1 MHSTT
6 LSFANMHNHGELF
19 ANILR
24 ARRESFIV
32 RNRWNL
38 PETMGMEFDQYD
50 TPVSRWLA
58 VHDGAGEVL
67 AGVRLTPST
76 ARCGIYSY
84 MIRDAQRGLL
94 DTIPSDL
101 LHGEAP
107 VEEGTWEVTR
117 GFVAADIPAD
127 IRHKVRLRL
136 VMQMLKTSRE
146 EGIRRMLALLPV
158 NWDRWAARCRL
169 EMTPGGPR
177 DGHGRHPL
185 PGGLDRLLQPAA
197 LRLTL
202 PRGRLM
208 RSL

>member
-32 RNRWNL
+32 RNQWNL

-58 VHDGAGEVL
+58 VHDDTGQVL
-67 AGVRLTPST
+67 AGVRLTPTT

-94 DTIPSDL
+94 DSIPSDL
-101 LHGEAP
+101 LYEPAP
-107 VEEGTWEVTR
+107 VAEGVWEVTR
-117 GFVAADIPAD
+117 GFVKADIPAQ

-136 VMQMLKTSRE
+136 VMQMLRTSRE

-158 NWDRWAARCRL
+158 NWDRWASRCKL
-169 EMTPGGPR
+169 EMQAAGREMDMGGILYQAVWI
-177 DGHGRHPL
+177 DFASQLH
-185 PGGLDRLLQPAA
+185 
-197 LRLTL
+197 
-202 PRGRLM
+202 
-208 RSL
+208 

>member
-58 VHDGAGEVL
+58 VHDDTGQVL
-67 AGVRLTPST
+67 AGVRLTPTT
-76 ARCGIYSY
+76 AQCGIYSY

-94 DTIPSDL
+94 ESIPSDL
-101 LHGEAP
+101 LYREAP
-107 VEEGTWEVTR
+107 VAEGLWEVTR
-117 GFVAADIPAD
+117 GFVKADIPAE
-127 IRHKVRLRL
+127 IRQKVRMKL
-136 VMQMLKTSRE
+136 VLQMLRTSRE
-146 EGIRRMLALLPV
+146 EGIRTMLALLPV
-158 NWDRWAARCRL
+158 NWDRWAARCKL
-169 EMTPGGPR
+169 EMRAAGREMDMGGILYQAVWI
-177 DGHGRHPL
+177 DFAGQLH
-185 PGGLDRLLQPAA
+185 
-197 LRLTL
+197 
-202 PRGRLM
+202 
-208 RSL
+208 

>member
-1 MHSTT
+1 MQATT

-50 TPVSRWLA
+50 TPVSRWVA
-58 VHDGAGEVL
+58 VHSDAGQVL
-67 AGVRLTPST
+67 AGVRLTPTT

-94 DTIPSDL
+94 DSIPADL
-101 LHGEAP
+101 LYAEAP
-107 VEEGTWEVTR
+107 IDAAVWEVTR
-117 GFVAADIPAD
+117 GFVAADIPAE
-127 IRHKVRLRL
+127 IRHKVRMRL
-136 VMQMLKTSRE
+136 VLQMLKAARD
-146 EGIRRMLALLPV
+146 EGIRTMLALLPV

-169 EMTPGGPR
+169 EMKAAGREMDMGGILYQAVWI
-177 DGHGRHPL
+177 DFSS
-185 PGGLDRLLQPAA
+185 GLH
-197 LRLTL
+197 
-202 PRGRLM
+202 
-208 RSL
+208 

>member
-1 MHSTT
+1 MQSTT

-19 ANILR
+19 ANLLR

-32 RNRWNL
+32 RNRWDL

-58 VHDGAGEVL
+58 VHDDAGQVL
-67 AGVRLTPST
+67 AGVRLTPTT

-94 DTIPSDL
+94 DSIPSDL

-117 GFVAADIPAD
+117 GFVQADIPAGL
-127 IRHKVRLRL
+127 RQKVRLRL

-169 EMTPGGPR
+169 EMAPAGREMDMGGILYQAVWI
-177 DGHGRHPL
+177 DFSSQMH
-185 PGGLDRLLQPAA
+185 
-197 LRLTL
+197 
-202 PRGRLM
+202 
-208 RSL
+208 